1 MDRPE
6 LELWAVGG
14 AAGPSEILPIVRLTE
29 FWQRMERHLGRA
41 YASTWA
47 QQHVLASLGERT
59 VSEALAAGEDA
70 RAVWRAVWEALE
82 LPPSER

>member
-1 MDRPE
+1 
-6 LELWAVGG
+6 
-14 AAGPSEILPIVRLTE
+14 
-29 FWQRMERHLGRA
+29 MERHLGRA

-47 QQHVLASLGERT
+47 QQHVLASLDERT

-70 RAVWRAVWEALE
+70 RTVWRAVWEALD